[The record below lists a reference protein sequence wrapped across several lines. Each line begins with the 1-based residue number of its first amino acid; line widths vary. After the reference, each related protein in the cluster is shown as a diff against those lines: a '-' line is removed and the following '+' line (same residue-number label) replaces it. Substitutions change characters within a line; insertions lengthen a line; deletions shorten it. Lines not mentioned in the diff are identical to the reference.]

1 MRAFEIIKEEKIII
15 KWEGEI
21 SIFKISHLSDN
32 NGDFRNM
39 FIEGDISIFIP
50 AFYEYLMN
58 HPELNKYMIC
68 IAPDMMLIT
77 SDYKYHSGLRL
88 TSDILY
94 KAIINKYSPKTPE
107 EKLLCELEDF

>member
-1 MRAFEIIKEEKIII
+1 MKAFKIIKEEKIIV

-21 SIFKISHLSDN
+21 SIFKISHLRDN

-39 FIEGDISIFIP
+39 FIEGNISIFVP
-50 AFYEYLMN
+50 AFYNYLMD
-58 HPELNKYMIC
+58 HPELNKYMQG

-77 SDYKYHSGLRL
+77 SDYKYHSGIRL
-88 TSDILY
+88 TSKTLY
-94 KAIINKYSPKTPE
+94 EAIINEYSPKTPE